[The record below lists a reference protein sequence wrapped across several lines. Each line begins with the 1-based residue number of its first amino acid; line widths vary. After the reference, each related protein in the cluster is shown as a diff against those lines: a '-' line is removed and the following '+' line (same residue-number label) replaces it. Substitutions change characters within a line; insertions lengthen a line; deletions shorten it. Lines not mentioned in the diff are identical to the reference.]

1 MVVFSVA
8 AATGDEFVPIERGN
22 DNEEFMRIGD
32 VSDSFGVTL
41 RTLRFYEDKN
51 LIQPKRQGVTRLYS
65 RRDRARIKLILLGK
79 KVGFSLREVKQLIDL
94 YEPGG
99 SNNVQMTA
107 ILEKSTK
114 QLDKMKQQRT
124 AVDEAISELVNGI
137 NMLADKLGMPHS
149 AAA

>member
-99 SNNVQMTA
+99 SNKVQMTA